1 MNDII
6 NGFDKI
12 ADIIYDAFNRFLG
25 RGNTDVYSILLL
37 VDYLKHKDTS
47 SFEWKNVIDTFMHI
61 MQYDNELCSNEVL
74 KERIRYTM
82 NVR

>member
-25 RGNTDVYSILLL
+25 RGNTDTYSIVLL
-37 VDYLKHKDTS
+37 VDYLKHKETS
-47 SFEWKNVIDTFMHI
+47 SFEWKNVSDTFMHI
-61 MQYDNELCSNEVL
+61 MQYDNELCSNQVL
-74 KERIRYTM
+74 KEQIRYTM